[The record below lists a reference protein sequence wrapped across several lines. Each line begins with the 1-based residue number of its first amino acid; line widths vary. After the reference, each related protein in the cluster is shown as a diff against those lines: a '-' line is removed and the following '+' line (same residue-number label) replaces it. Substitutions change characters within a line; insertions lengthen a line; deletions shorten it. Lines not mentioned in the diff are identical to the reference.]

1 VPGVAARPFAV
12 AAPRDAASHPSRPA
26 SVPRQVS
33 SSGFLRPA
41 LAGAC
46 ATGAGNGLAR
56 FGFVPLFPAMVA
68 AGWVEGG
75 EAALLGAVNLAG
87 YLVGT
92 LLGWPLARAIGVPRA
107 LDAAMAL
114 IVLSLAA
121 CAANLGLWWFVPWRT
136 LAGVAGGVLM
146 ALAGPAVLSVVPP
159 QRRGTAS
166 GVVISGVGGGVILV
180 SLAMPVLLGR
190 GGVPGAWLGLAGLV
204 LAFWGF
210 AHPRWPRPAPSE
222 AGGGRGPAGA
232 VAGAPPA
239 QATAPVPRM
248 VLPLVA
254 YGFSGAGMVAPMV
267 YLADLAARG
276 RGMGLAAGAWI
287 WLLFGFGGVAGT
299 LAGGRMADRIGG
311 GPAFLLWL
319 LVQVAAVAL
328 CLVPAVPALTAGAW
342 LGGFAGMGV
351 TAVALAAARERAGAA
366 AGLVFARMTASFAVA
381 QAGVG
386 FALAALFAATG
397 ESHAAVFG
405 ACLGL
410 SAAAAGVAALDVRRR
425 PMPRHPPG

>member
-1 VPGVAARPFAV
+1 VSAA
-12 AAPRDAASHPSRPA
+12 
-26 SVPRQVS
+26 
-33 SSGFLRPA
+33 GILRPA

-68 AGWVEGG
+68 AGWVGGG

-87 YLVGT
+87 YLAGT
-92 LLGWPLARAIGVPRA
+92 LAGWPLARAVGVPRA

-114 IVLSLAA
+114 VVASLAA

-159 QRRGTAS
+159 PRRGMAS
-166 GVVISGVGGGVILV
+166 GVVISGVGSGVMLV
-180 SLAMPVLLGR
+180 SLAVPVLLGR
-190 GGVPGAWLGLAGLV
+190 GGLPGAWLGLAGLV
-204 LAFWGF
+204 AALWAF
-210 AHPRWPRPAPSE
+210 AHPRWPRPAAGE
-222 AGGGRGPAGA
+222 AGGDRDGAPGAA
-232 VAGAPPA
+232 VAPA
-239 QATAPVPRM
+239 RAMPRM
-248 VLPLVA
+248 VRPLVA
-254 YGFSGAGMVAPMV
+254 YGISGAGMVAPMV
-267 YLADLAARG
+267 YLADLAVRG
-276 RGMGLAAGAWI
+276 RGLGVAAGAWI
-287 WLLFGFGGVAGT
+287 WLLFGLGGVAGT
-299 LAGGRMADRIGG
+299 LLGGRMSDRIGG
-311 GPAFLLWL
+311 RRAFVLWL

-328 CLVPAVPALTAGAW
+328 CLAPGLPALMAGAW

-366 AGLVFARMTASFAVA
+366 AGLAFARMTASYAVS
-381 QAGVG
+381 QAAVG

-425 PMPRHPPG
+425 PMPCHPLS

>member
-1 VPGVAARPFAV
+1 VR
-12 AAPRDAASHPSRPA
+12 
-26 SVPRQVS
+26 

-87 YLVGT
+87 YLAGT
-92 LLGWPLARAIGVPRA
+92 LLGWPLARTVGMPRA

-114 IVLSLAA
+114 IVLSLGA

-159 QRRGTAS
+159 RRRGTAS
-166 GVVISGVGGGVILV
+166 GVVISGVGSGVMLV
-180 SLAMPVLLGR
+180 SLSVPPLLGR
-190 GGVPGAWLGLAGLV
+190 GGLPGAWLGLAGLV
-204 LAFWGF
+204 LALWAF
-210 AHPRWPRPAPSE
+210 AHPRWPRPSPGE
-222 AGGGRGPAGA
+222 AGGGRGSAGA
-232 VAGAPPA
+232 AGRV
-239 QATAPVPRM
+239 QVPRM

-254 YGFSGAGMVAPMV
+254 YGISGAGMVAPMV
-267 YLADLAARG
+267 YLADLAVRG
-276 RGMGLAAGAWI
+276 RGLGVAAGAWL
-287 WLLFGFGGVAGT
+287 WLLFGLGGVAGT

-311 GPAFLLWL
+311 QRAFVLWL
-319 LVQVAAVAL
+319 LVQVAAVGL
-328 CLVPAVPALTAGAW
+328 CLMPAVPALTAGAW

-410 SAAAAGVAALDVRRR
+410 SVVAAGVAGLDVRHR
-425 PMPRHPPG
+425 PTLRLPPG